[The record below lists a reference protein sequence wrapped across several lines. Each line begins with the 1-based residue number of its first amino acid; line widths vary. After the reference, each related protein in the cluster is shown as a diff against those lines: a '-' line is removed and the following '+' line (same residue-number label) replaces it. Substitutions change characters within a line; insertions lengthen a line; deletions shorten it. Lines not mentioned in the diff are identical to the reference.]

1 MGYLVVDD
9 MGAIVMDG
17 KDGMGDIDV
26 DGKIGIWVISFW
38 MVRRVWVI

>member
-1 MGYLVVDD
+1 MNGMGYLVVD
-9 MGAIVMDG
+9 GS
-17 KDGMGDIDV
+17 DGMGDTDV